1 MHKHTD
7 HLNAFIHIH
16 STDNSCLSSIINFLH
31 VFCKLCDRNTSLWN
45 FHLPVHYNCQKVQ
58 NINGHKN
65 MTCANYEILL
75 NIRVHKENVIKET
88 VNFLSLTWVLLNLY
102 FFVLWGRI
110 LTVKWASIFV
120 CIQNINRSQ
129 QQKYDP
135 CRPRGPFWNSQCEL
149 EIDRPFQQTRS
160 LNIPTKVAFK
170 EIDCL

>member
-1 MHKHTD
+1 MHS
-7 HLNAFIHIH
+7 FIFTRQTIPVYRPQWTFCMYSVNFVTEIRAIKTSIYLYITTAKKYKI
-16 STDNSCLSSIINFLH
+16 STAI
-31 VFCKLCDRNTSLWN
+31 KTW
-45 FHLPVHYNCQKVQ
+45 
-58 NINGHKN
+58 
-65 MTCANYEILL
+65 CANYEILL
-75 NIRVHKENVIKET
+75 NIRFHKENVIKET

-110 LTVKWASIFV
+110 LTVKWAPIFV

>member
-1 MHKHTD
+1 MYSFIFTRQTIPVYRPQLTFCMYS
-7 HLNAFIHIH
+7 LNFVTEIRAIKTSIYLFITTAKKYKI
-16 STDNSCLSSIINFLH
+16 STAI
-31 VFCKLCDRNTSLWN
+31 KTW
-45 FHLPVHYNCQKVQ
+45 
-58 NINGHKN
+58 
-65 MTCANYEILL
+65 CANYEIF
-75 NIRVHKENVIKET
+75 IKHSLPQRECHQR
-88 VNFLSLTWVLLNLY
+88 NCHFLSLTWVLLNLY

-110 LTVKWASIFV
+110 LTVKWAPIFV

>member
-1 MHKHTD
+1 MHS
-7 HLNAFIHIH
+7 FIFIRQTIPLYRPQLTFCMF
-16 STDNSCLSSIINFLH
+16 SENFVTEIRAIKTSIYLFITT
-31 VFCKLCDRNTSLWN
+31 VKKYKIWTAIKTWC
-45 FHLPVHYNCQKVQ
+45 V
-58 NINGHKN
+58 
-65 MTCANYEILL
+65 NYEILL
-75 NIRVHKENVIKET
+75 NIRFHKENVIKET

-110 LTVKWASIFV
+110 LTVKWAPIFV